1 MQTWPVGPNYQH
13 TPRHKAPATT
23 KEFNGQ
29 VCRILIH
36 SFMRVLLAL
45 NFAFGFHSGMI
56 SDCSVSSSI
65 IKDHETVMVERSHP

>member
-1 MQTWPVGPNYQH
+1 MQTWPVGTNYQH
-13 TPRHKAPATT
+13 TPHHKAPATT

-36 SFMRVLLAL
+36 FFMRVLLAL
-45 NFAFGFHSGMI
+45 NFAFEFRSGMI
-56 SDCSVSSSI
+56 SDCSVSSI